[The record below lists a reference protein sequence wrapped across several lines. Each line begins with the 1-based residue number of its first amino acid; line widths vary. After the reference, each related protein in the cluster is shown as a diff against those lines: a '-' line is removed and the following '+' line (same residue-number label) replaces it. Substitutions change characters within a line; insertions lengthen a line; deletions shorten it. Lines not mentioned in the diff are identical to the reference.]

1 LNRTTRAILNNGEKW
16 LSYVFFTAMAIA
28 VLLQLFSRLLGRPL
42 SWGEEVA
49 RFTYVWSA
57 FIGASYVAMTR
68 EHIQVNFLVN
78 KFSPKVQ
85 RVVQILQGILMI
97 SGSLYI
103 LPRAFAHAIEQYRN
117 LSPAL
122 EMPIFYVYI
131 SFPIGM
137 LLLVI
142 RLAQLLVADVRSL
155 KAST

>member
-1 LNRTTRAILNNGEKW
+1 MIRAILTNGEKW

-28 VLLQLFSRLLGRPL
+28 VLLQLFTRLLGFPL

-49 RFTYVWSA
+49 RFTYIWSA

-68 EHIQVNFLVN
+68 EHIQVSFFVSR
-78 KFSPKVQ
+78 FPPKVQ

-97 SGSLYI
+97 GGSIWI
-103 LPRAFAHAIEQYRN
+103 LPSAFAHAVEQHRN

-122 EMPIFYVYI
+122 EIPIFYVYI

-142 RLAQLLVADVRSL
+142 RLVQLLVTDVRSL

>member
-1 LNRTTRAILNNGEKW
+1 MTREILTNGEKW

-28 VLLQLFSRLLGRPL
+28 VLLQLFTRLLGYPL

-49 RFTYVWSA
+49 RFTYIWSA
-57 FIGASYVAMTR
+57 FIGASYVTMTR
-68 EHIQVNFLVN
+68 EHIQVSFFVN
-78 KFSPKVQ
+78 KLSPKVQ
-85 RVVQILQGILMI
+85 RVIQILQGILMI
-97 SGSLYI
+97 GGSIWI
-103 LPRAFAHAIEQYRN
+103 LPSAFAHSVEQYGN

-142 RLAQLLVADVRSL
+142 RLLQLLVTDVRSL
-155 KAST
+155 RGST